1 VAGSAGRPATTRP
14 LRVPIVL
21 ALVTGFLVWNLV
33 FDLWLGQAERQYLWQ
48 NARHLMGAGR
58 VVSLKGT
65 MAAAVRDGALV
76 ATTWGLIVAA
86 AVLLSALSVRRS
98 LQREGSDR
106 A

>member
-1 VAGSAGRPATTRP
+1 MT

-48 NARHLMGAGR
+48 NARHLMGDGPA
-58 VVSLKGT
+58 VSRKGT
-65 MAAAVRDGALV
+65 MAAAVREGALV
-76 ATTWGLIVAA
+76 ATVWGLVVAA
-86 AVLLSALSVRRS
+86 AVLGSALYVRRS